1 MSARIKVCDRCG
13 GAFRTRWNSERT
25 YCLQCW
31 HCLRCGQKFNW
42 TAGPQLYCSTACYLW
57 SKVSIGADGGC
68 WPWMGAK
75 DLDGYGI
82 MRTAQKSAERVV
94 RVIFKLRGDPVP
106 TDLVVMHACDN
117 PACCNPAH
125 LSKGTVT
132 DNNRDREAKGRGR
145 YARHSA

>member
-1 MSARIKVCDRCG
+1 
-13 GAFRTRWNSERT
+13 
-25 YCLQCW
+25 
-31 HCLRCGQKFNW
+31 
-42 TAGPQLYCSTACYLW
+42 
-57 SKVSIGADGGC
+57 
-68 WPWMGAK
+68 MGAK